1 VTPAGTELE
10 YEVTV
15 PIRWPQALDAFDA
28 GKLLPDYFGPDYC
41 RLFSDCRREEEAN
54 YNAEI
59 PTKDFEWY
67 LRAV

>member
-1 VTPAGTELE
+1 MTPEGAELE
-10 YEVTV
+10 YEVSV

-28 GKLLPDYFGPDYC
+28 GTVLREYLGADYC
-41 RLFSDCRREEEAN
+41 GLFSACRREEEGH